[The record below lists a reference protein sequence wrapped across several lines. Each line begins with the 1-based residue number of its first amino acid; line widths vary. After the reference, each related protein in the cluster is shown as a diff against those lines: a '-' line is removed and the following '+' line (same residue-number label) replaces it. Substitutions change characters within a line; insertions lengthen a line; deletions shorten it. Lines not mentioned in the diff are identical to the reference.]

1 MPRSNPITESDEVGR
16 LFLSDVAVVVVVVVV
31 GDFRSSYKES
41 SLLIPSQYEAVV
53 VDECWGSQLINF
65 MLDSVKNKSRLDI
78 MLID

>member
-1 MPRSNPITESDEVGR
+1 M
-16 LFLSDVAVVVVVVVV
+16 SDVAVVVVVVVV

-65 MLDSVKNKSRLDI
+65 MLDSSVKNKSRLDI